1 MVEMT
6 ILYNNSL
13 ESLDMRLD
21 DDYTDECTKPT
32 VHATVQTTN
41 NSVLV
46 DHQASGFA
54 DGALFVA

>member
-1 MVEMT
+1 MT